1 MKTIYGLI
9 IIVSPILLLWGM
21 ALLAEM
27 LDKLV
32 GR

>member
-9 IIVSPILLLWGM
+9 IIVSPILILWGM

-27 LDKLV
+27 LDKLM